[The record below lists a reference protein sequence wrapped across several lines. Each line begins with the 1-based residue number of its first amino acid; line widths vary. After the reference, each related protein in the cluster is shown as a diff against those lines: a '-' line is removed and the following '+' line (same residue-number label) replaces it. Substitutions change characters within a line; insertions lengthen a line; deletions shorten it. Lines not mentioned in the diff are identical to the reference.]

1 MQKEGATYLFSGKV
15 VLTKH
20 DEEDK
25 AKDSWLE
32 DDLGLRLNTG
42 QTGDVKTI
50 LSGDFDE
57 VGYASKQIFIKKD
70 DLYYVFNID
79 SYTVPENL
87 YAFAYDNY
95 DDIVLSYEMNEYTAE
110 EFSDKY
116 DSGAIDW
123 GIDDFG

>member
-1 MQKEGATYLFSGKV
+1 M
-15 VLTKH
+15 
-20 DEEDK
+20 
-25 AKDSWLE
+25 LE